1 MLNNIIIQAR
11 LGSEPEVRYTAK
23 NTPVVSLN
31 VACDRDN
38 KTADGERKTDWITIV
53 AYDTRAEFIKK
64 FFKKGDMILVQG
76 RLQSRNYEDKNGVKR
91 TAWEVVVNT
100 VNFCGGKSNNEN
112 EKPRYQEHFTEMDGS
127 EEDLPF

>member
-1 MLNNIIIQAR
+1 MSLNLVVMQGR
-11 LGSEPEVRYTAK
+11 LTKDCELRYTKADK
-23 NTPVVSLN
+23 A
-31 VACDRDN
+31 VASFTIAVDKGGRDAGAIFVN
-38 KTADGERKTDWITIV
+38 CTAWEKTG
-53 AYDTRAEFIKK
+53 EFIDRY
-64 FFKKGDMILVQG
+64 FKKGDMILVQG
-76 RLQSRNYEDKNGVKR
+76 KLDSRNYEDKNGVKR